1 MARRDNHQAAR
12 ALAEWAREGFGRAA
26 ADQIAATYKV
36 APRTVW
42 NWKAA
47 LDTDSEL
54 AALFRAR
61 LNDIL
66 DKDWAAHLTD
76 ALAELVQRIRT
87 LAADE
92 PDLGKVVEAFRALSE
107 VEITRE
113 VLRGADDADPHRGH
127 EATSGQATSAR
138 AANLN

>member
-1 MARRDNHQAAR
+1 MARRDNARAAR
-12 ALAEWAREGFGRAA
+12 VLAEWALEGFREAA
-26 ADQIAATYKV
+26 VAKLTATYEV
-36 APRTVW
+36 APRTLW
-42 NWKAA
+42 NWKKA
-47 LDTDSEL
+47 LDSDSEL
-54 AALFRAR
+54 AGLFRDR

-113 VLRGADDADPHRGH
+113 VLRGATDASQDRGY
-127 EATSGQATSAR
+127 AAASGEDAPAR
-138 AANLN
+138 AALPN

>member
-1 MARRDNHQAAR
+1 MARRDNARAAR
-12 ALAEWAREGFGRAA
+12 ALAEWALEGFGRAA

-66 DKDWAAHLTD
+66 DKDWAAHLD
-76 ALAELVQRIRT
+76 EALAELVQRIRA

-92 PDLGKVVEAFRALSE
+92 PDLAKVVDAFRALSE
-107 VEITRE
+107 VAITRE
-113 VLRGADDADPHRGH
+113 VLRGADDAVSHRGH
-127 EATSGQATSAR
+127 EAASGEDAR
-138 AANLN
+138 PRPPLPN

>member
-1 MARRDNHQAAR
+1 MARRDNARAAR
-12 ALAEWAREGFGRAA
+12 ALAEWALEGFREAA
-26 ADQIAATYKV
+26 VAKLTATYEV
-36 APRTVW
+36 APRTLW
-42 NWKAA
+42 NWKKA
-47 LDTDSEL
+47 LDSDSEL
-54 AALFRAR
+54 AGLFRDR
-61 LNDIL
+61 LNAAL
-66 DKDWAAHLTD
+66 DLDWSQHLGE

-113 VLRGADDADPHRGH
+113 VLRGASDADPHRGH

>member
-12 ALAEWAREGFGRAA
+12 ALAEWALEGFREAVA
-26 ADQIAATYKV
+26 RQIADTYGIAT
-36 APRTVW
+36 RTLW
-42 NWKAA
+42 RWKSA
-47 LDTDSEL
+47 LDEDTEL
-54 AALFRAR
+54 SGLFRDR

-66 DKDWAAHLTD
+66 DRDWAAHLTD

-113 VLRGADDADPHRGH
+113 VLRGATDADPHRGH
-127 EATSGQATSAR
+127 ETASGQATSAR
-138 AANLN
+138 AALPN

>member
-42 NWKAA
+42 SWKAA

-66 DKDWAAHLTD
+66 DKDWAAHLD
-76 ALAELVQRIRT
+76 EALAELVQRKIGR
-87 LAADE
+87 AACRE
-92 PDLGKVVEAFRALSE
+92 RAQ
-107 VEITRE
+107 
-113 VLRGADDADPHRGH
+113 GRGH
-127 EATSGQATSAR
+127 R
-138 AANLN
+138 AAKR

>member
-36 APRTVW
+36 SPRTVW

-113 VLRGADDADPHRGH
+113 VLRGADDAVSHRGH
-127 EATSGQATSAR
+127 EAASGQATSAR

>member
-12 ALAEWAREGFGRAA
+12 ALAEWAQHGFTRAA

-36 APRTVW
+36 SPRTVW

-66 DKDWAAHLTD
+66 DKDWAAHLD
-76 ALAELVQRIRT
+76 EALAELVQRIRA

-92 PDLGKVVEAFRALSE
+92 PDLAKVVDAFRALSE
-107 VEITRE
+107 VAITRE
-113 VLRGADDADPHRGH
+113 VLRGADDAVSHRGH
-127 EATSGQATSAR
+127 EAASGEDAR
-138 AANLN
+138 PRPALPN

>member
-1 MARRDNHQAAR
+1 MARRDNARAAR
-12 ALAEWAREGFGRAA
+12 ALAEWALEGFREAA
-26 ADQIAATYKV
+26 VAKLTATYEV
-36 APRTVW
+36 APRTLW
-42 NWKAA
+42 NWKKA

-54 AALFRAR
+54 AALFKAR

-66 DKDWAAHLTD
+66 DRDWAAHLTD

-113 VLRGADDADPHRGH
+113 VLRGATDADPHRGH
-127 EATSGQATSAR
+127 EAASGQAAGAR
-138 AANLN
+138 PATLN

>member
-1 MARRDNHQAAR
+1 MARRDNHTAAR
-12 ALAEWAREGFGRAA
+12 ALAEWAQNGFGRAA

-36 APRTVW
+36 SPRTVW

-66 DKDWAAHLTD
+66 DRDWAAHLND
-76 ALAELVQRIRT
+76 ALAELVTRIRA
-87 LAADE
+87 LATDE
-92 PDLGKVVEAFRALSE
+92 TDLTKIVEAFRALSE

-113 VLRGADDADPHRGH
+113 VLRGDANAEPHRGY
-127 EATSGQATSAR
+127 ETQSGENKATRPT
-138 AANLN
+138 NLN